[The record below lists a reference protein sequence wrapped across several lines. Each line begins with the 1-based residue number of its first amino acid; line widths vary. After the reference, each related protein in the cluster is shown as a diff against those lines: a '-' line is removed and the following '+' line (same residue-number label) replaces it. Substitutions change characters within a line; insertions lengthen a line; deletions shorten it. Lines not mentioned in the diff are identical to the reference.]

1 MMTVIF
7 VIFVNCERTV
17 LFSVK
22 RDLDPPLPPSKKS
35 MLSLLEIVN
44 KVAPP
49 RCPSHNAFKCTGEC
63 GFDDCNT
70 HFMEQDALQE
80 HIQRGREK
88 RISLTSSCFQVFL
101 NSDFVYLMV
110 NDYFFLISQYHHLNT
125 ILLFFCNHH
134 NIVIIC

>member
-1 MMTVIF
+1 
-7 VIFVNCERTV
+7 
-17 LFSVK
+17 
-22 RDLDPPLPPSKKS
+22 

-88 RISLTSSCFQVFL
+88 RISLTSSCWQVFL

-110 NDYFFLISQYHHLNT
+110 NDYFFLINQYHHLNAKI
-125 ILLFFCNHH
+125 ILL
-134 NIVIIC
+134 